1 MPVTN
6 IILDFYCEFNS
17 PKNQIIEEFNWIEGR
32 GLIYVLL
39 KGTHQAETRL
49 THQAETRLTHQ
60 AETILKG
67 THQAETIPKGTHQAE
82 TRFEFILFRGNFER
96 LSTLNLSKLVT
107 RNDGNSLEFKKDN
120 PIKMMGNA
128 ITNTDNAITNTDN
141 DHKDRFGFYFNQ
153 VDHRIDM
160 LKGSDLFKL
169 PLPNLRYQSVKNE
182 KETVSNGVNL
192 LPTVSNNVNSL
203 PKVPSNVN
211 SLPTLL
217 NNSSF
222 ESNSTYCKTCTPITS
237 SKIVMMD
244 EFVSV
249 LPTSKIQSDKPPI
262 HHILLFCSS
271 IICSCKQKKSSVI
284 IVDLILNSNISIH
297 SLIFNDA
304 PLEHS
309 FLADACIKKSI
320 TNQNNPSCILTFTS
334 ISTLTCI
341 NTIECTI
348 PSIFSSLAMNIE
360 LSSSATDLFSRLP
373 IILDLFSSL
382 SSEIKTVLQDK
393 VFTPFTKLIDLN
405 FEESL
410 EKLTVT

>member
-1 MPVTN
+1 MPVT
-6 IILDFYCEFNS
+6 LDFYCEFNS

-32 GLIYVLL
+32 GLIYLLL

-49 THQAETRLTHQ
+49 
-60 AETILKG
+60 
-67 THQAETIPKGTHQAE
+67 THQAE

-107 RNDGNSLEFKKDN
+107 INDGNSLEFKKDN

-128 ITNTDNAITNTDN
+128 ITNTEN

-203 PKVPSNVN
+203 PTVSSNVN

-222 ESNSTYCKTCTPITS
+222 ESNTYCKTCTPITS

-249 LPTSKIQSDKPPI
+249 LSTSKIQSDKPPI

-320 TNQNNPSCILTFTS
+320 KNQNNPSCILTFTS
-334 ISTLTCI
+334 ISTLTFI
-341 NTIECTI
+341 NTIACTI

-373 IILDLFSSL
+373 IIVDLFSSL

-393 VFTPFTKLIDLN
+393 VFTPFTKLIDSN